1 MVRPTPQLGP
11 HRQPRMEIRFIAVQ
25 SVTIP
30 VPAQPIPIQSY
41 LRQPQ
46 RLVQAL
52 GASTQIEPLGPEL
65 YRFTVRPLRFM
76 QFNIQPSV
84 DLRVWTGDDGV
95 LRIQSTACEVRGI
108 EFINSRFR
116 LALTGELAAVTG
128 KTGPLLEGNV
138 DLGVEVDVPS
148 PLSMMPKAM
157 LQSAGNGLL
166 MSVLVTVKQR
176 LLESVMID
184 YRQWVYDQQSVNS
197 SGLPVES
204 RLS

>member
-1 MVRPTPQLGP
+1 
-11 HRQPRMEIRFIAVQ
+11 METRFIAVQ

-30 VPAQPIPIQSY
+30 VPAQPIPIQQY

-52 GASTQIEPLGPEL
+52 GTSTKIEPLGPEL

-84 DLRVWTGDDGV
+84 DLRVWTADDGV

-116 LALTGELAAVTG
+116 LVLTGELATVNG
-128 KTGPLLEGNV
+128 KTGPLLEGSV
-138 DLGVEVDVPS
+138 DLGVEVDVPP
-148 PLSMMPKAM
+148 PLSIMPKAM

-184 YRQWVYDQQSVNS
+184 YRQWVYDQQSAGS

-204 RLS
+204 KLS